1 LKNKFFRIRKN
12 KNKKLESK
20 IIQKILM
27 QLLNQLTFFSKIRFF
42 FLKFQDYPVEQ
53 FMENLMAIAKK
64 KI

>member
-1 LKNKFFRIRKN
+1 
-12 KNKKLESK
+12 
-20 IIQKILM
+20 M